1 MNEKRKT
8 ATEALNNKS
17 DIEDF
22 IATGSSKPRRKKQ
35 VRRRIRKKTRT
46 SMPNPSL
53 DRIMS
58 KATIQKTIRF
68 SPELIAQVEQW
79 QAEQLS
85 SGQIAMSFQQIQQQA
100 LREWLVAKAKQVNV

>member
-35 VRRRIRKKTRT
+35 VL
-46 SMPNPSL
+46 SL
-53 DRIMS
+53 IH
-58 KATIQKTIRF
+58 I
-68 SPELIAQVEQW
+68 
-79 QAEQLS
+79 
-85 SGQIAMSFQQIQQQA
+85 
-100 LREWLVAKAKQVNV
+100 

>member
-22 IATGSSKPRRKKQ
+22 IATGSSKPRHKKQ
-35 VRRRIRKKTRT
+35 VRRRLKKKKPL
-46 SMPNPSL
+46 SPINPSFS
-53 DRIMS
+53 RAMA

-85 SGQIAMSFQQIQQQA
+85 SGQLAMSFQQIQQEA
-100 LREWLVAKAKQVNV
+100 LREWLAAKAKQVNV

>member
-85 SGQIAMSFQQIQQQA
+85 SGQLAMSFQQIQQEA
-100 LREWLVAKAKQVNV
+100 LREWLAAKAKQVNV